1 MKTLGRI
8 LIILAMFALVMG
20 ITYFVVNASGTS
32 TNGMPFED
40 GERPQFA
47 NGERPFSGGE
57 EQFQPGQ
64 RPEGFEGRERDGGD
78 GSVFGMMG
86 GFVKNTVIIGVIVAL
101 IAAPRSWWRNR
112 NRSTPVA
119 AE

>member
-8 LIILAMFALVMG
+8 LIILAVFAFVMG
-20 ITYFVVNASGTS
+20 ITYVVVNASGSS
-32 TNGMPFED
+32 TNGTPFGD

-47 NGERPFSGGE
+47 NGERPLPADG
-57 EQFQPGQ
+57 QFQPGQ
-64 RPEGFEGRERDGGD
+64 RPEGFEGREREGGG

-86 GFVKNTVIIGVIVAL
+86 GFVKNSIIIGVIVAL
-101 IAAPRSWWRNR
+101 IAAPRSWFRNR
-112 NRSTPVA
+112 KRVAPIA